1 MNFEKEF
8 LKELTWGDDDAV
20 VYDNIIDHG
29 RWSVTHE
36 MVFKHEGKFYM
47 TTYRVGATE
56 SQDESPYEYEDD
68 MIPCDEVFEKTKTVT
83 YYE

>member
-1 MNFEKEF
+1 MNFKKEF
-8 LKELTWGDDDAV
+8 LKELTWGGDDV

-29 RWSVTHE
+29 RWSVTHK
-36 MVFKHEGKFYM
+36 MVFKNEGKFYM

-56 SQDESPYEYEDD
+56 SQDESPYEFEDD
-68 MIPCDEVFEKTKTVT
+68 LIECKEVFEKTKTVT